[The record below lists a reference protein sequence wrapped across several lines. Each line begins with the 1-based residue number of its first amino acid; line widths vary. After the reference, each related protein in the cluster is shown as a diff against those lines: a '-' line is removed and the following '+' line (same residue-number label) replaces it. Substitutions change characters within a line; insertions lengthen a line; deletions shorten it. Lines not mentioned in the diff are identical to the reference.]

1 MTQYFNAGLKNQF
14 TDIILGAKDGD
25 KTEELPSRDKM
36 SKVTMDMAA
45 IYQKILNNDLTGE
58 GFDDGDYSASPSA
71 SDSSMASTP
80 VSAAALTPAKGAT
93 GTWDM
98 SRVVGEDVA
107 GTPVSRRPPPRPSS
121 ILRNSSTKKP
131 SQSVEKLRS
140 FRESFGSAVGSP
152 GLNMSAAGS
161 PGMYSDTMAFNL
173 AMESPVAEKTKP
185 LEGITCLSDFLQ
197 ACGLAY
203 LDSSNAH
210 LRPKARDSSIG
221 LVRESQGEWPP
232 TDAADFLEAC
242 LVTKLEVDYFGKG
255 CLELVDAKADIEPN
269 LKQMEEWLNTTQPAL
284 FKSVAPGAKSA
295 EAVAEKMQRVL
306 DKSRLEAKSQWTQ
319 WRLQLAVALRN
330 ALRKNLTQSESDLG
344 DLEGLLDEV
353 TRIHMKTCTVICIYT
368 LHPFRSLAPTSP
380 FYSLRHTHTQKTS
393 KHTHTKTR
401 THKTLKHTYAH
412 THTHTHTHKHSLE
425 GGRADCARAGR
436 Q

>member
-1 MTQYFNAGLKNQF
+1 MTRSHWGDVAGDGDGDGDTSLDMEMKTAQGGMLDEVSMDLTKIHGHILSSGPSPAKALSTSMANDDDGDGDGDGDSDGDGDAGGAMTQYFNAGLKNQF
-14 TDIILGAKDGD
+14 TDIILGAKDNE

-98 SRVVGEDVA
+98 SRVVGEDATGDVT

-152 GLNMSAAGS
+152 GLN
-161 PGMYSDTMAFNL
+161 SDTLAFNL

-203 LDSSNAH
+203 LDSSNTH

-221 LVRESQGEWPP
+221 LVLESQGEWPP

-242 LVTKLEVDYFGKG
+242 LVCFSTFVTLIYCCYICYSVVTLLLPCCRSPSSRWTTSGK
-255 CLELVDAKADIEPN
+255 AA
-269 LKQMEEWLNTTQPAL
+269 W
-284 FKSVAPGAKSA
+284 SW
-295 EAVAEKMQRVL
+295 
-306 DKSRLEAKSQWTQ
+306 WTP
-319 WRLQLAVALRN
+319 
-330 ALRKNLTQSESDLG
+330 K
-344 DLEGLLDEV
+344 
-353 TRIHMKTCTVICIYT
+353 
-368 LHPFRSLAPTSP
+368 PTSSP
-380 FYSLRHTHTQKTS
+380 TS
-393 KHTHTKTR
+393 SR
-401 THKTLKHTYAH
+401 WR
-412 THTHTHTHKHSLE
+412 S
-425 GGRADCARAGR
+425 G
-436 Q
+436 